1 MWASA
6 FFHAPRCTDYC
17 FLLLGQGSR
26 VPGLQDLSGFECGTS
41 AGKLATAGVAITLRE
56 EARTISLISCS
67 EGRSMS
73 STTLS
78 HGGLISLNPMN
89 SMDPVCA
96 YSKLRTD
103 SLWVPRIL
111 AELRGLPLPPGLP
124 RDAGEARPERDPAR
138 RALLEARTSL
148 QNDTPFSASVPW
160 GFLGP

>member
-1 MWASA
+1 
-6 FFHAPRCTDYC
+6 
-17 FLLLGQGSR
+17 
-26 VPGLQDLSGFECGTS
+26 
-41 AGKLATAGVAITLRE
+41 
-56 EARTISLISCS
+56 
-67 EGRSMS
+67 MS